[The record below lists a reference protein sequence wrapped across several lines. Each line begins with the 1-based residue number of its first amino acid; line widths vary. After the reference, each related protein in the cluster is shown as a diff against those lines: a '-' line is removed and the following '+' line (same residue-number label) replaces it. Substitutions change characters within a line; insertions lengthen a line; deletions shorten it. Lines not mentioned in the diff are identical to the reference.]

1 MMLEYKGN
9 EQFII
14 YPGEAEI
21 FIRSI
26 ELVKY
31 GDFGLE
37 RWFNYHG
44 YLNKLNMQAVASART
59 QSDEFIK
66 EFLVSHQ
73 KIPIL
78 VHDLIMVELWKQ
90 KVFKIILS
98 DKEEPKS
105 AFPLYTII
113 YHELLLANL
122 LETVTFHSD
131 AVETFGD
138 SVTDLG
144 DWCHRSLCYLVTQS
158 ASEKEKS
165 VYFELKNKVS
175 DTSNL
180 KDLDRQYKVIEYEK
194 GIKAI
199 TIVRHLFENCLNSDS
214 GLPPSI
220 GRRLLYT
227 HDIPIIL
234 CQLLEQKPWIII
246 GYDKSNTQRRQ
257 HIWHENGSWIPDEK
271 TSCVIHK
278 PEAQIWLCLF
288 QILLANSSSLKYDCS
303 VSHRR
308 TALLKLRPLLTELK
322 LDVLPVL
329 IDLRRFLEHL
339 SLNESYGG
347 TSDKINMCLIEVVP
361 EIRESLV
368 SKYKNKWRKLA
379 TLFKEQTESNRG
391 KEAAKKAALQWTETF
406 SEEHLSQLFSY
417 SLGNSGDENPL
428 YPTPRCPTCGEIAS
442 KRCSR
447 CRQEWYCGRECQVKH
462 WLKHKGACDLLA
474 EAITSDKNSN

>member
-1 MMLEYKGN
+1 MLIFISLCIHVTNVISSELFSDIFYSLQYKGN

-21 FIRSI
+21 FIRSM

-44 YLNKLNMQAVASART
+44 YLNKLNMQVKTNSNLFYFQAVASART

-165 VYFELKNKVS
+165 EYFELKNKV
-175 DTSNL
+175 
-180 KDLDRQYKVIEYEK
+180 
-194 GIKAI
+194 
-199 TIVRHLFENCLNSDS
+199 
-214 GLPPSI
+214 
-220 GRRLLYT
+220 
-227 HDIPIIL
+227 
-234 CQLLEQKPWIII
+234 
-246 GYDKSNTQRRQ
+246 
-257 HIWHENGSWIPDEK
+257 
-271 TSCVIHK
+271 
-278 PEAQIWLCLF
+278 
-288 QILLANSSSLKYDCS
+288 
-303 VSHRR
+303 
-308 TALLKLRPLLTELK
+308 
-322 LDVLPVL
+322 L
-329 IDLRRFLEHL
+329 INIFW
-339 SLNESYGG
+339 G
-347 TSDKINMCLIEVVP
+347 
-361 EIRESLV
+361 
-368 SKYKNKWRKLA
+368 
-379 TLFKEQTESNRG
+379 
-391 KEAAKKAALQWTETF
+391 
-406 SEEHLSQLFSY
+406 
-417 SLGNSGDENPL
+417 
-428 YPTPRCPTCGEIAS
+428 
-442 KRCSR
+442 
-447 CRQEWYCGRECQVKH
+447 
-462 WLKHKGACDLLA
+462 
-474 EAITSDKNSN
+474 

>member
-21 FIRSI
+21 FIRSM

-165 VYFELKNKVS
+165 VYFKLKNK
-175 DTSNL
+175 
-180 KDLDRQYKVIEYEK
+180 
-194 GIKAI
+194 
-199 TIVRHLFENCLNSDS
+199 
-214 GLPPSI
+214 
-220 GRRLLYT
+220 
-227 HDIPIIL
+227 
-234 CQLLEQKPWIII
+234 KPWIII

>member
-1 MMLEYKGN
+1 MMLGYKGN

-14 YPGEAEI
+14 YSGEAEI
-21 FIRSI
+21 FIRSM

-165 VYFELKNKVS
+165 VYFELKNK
-175 DTSNL
+175 
-180 KDLDRQYKVIEYEK
+180 
-194 GIKAI
+194 
-199 TIVRHLFENCLNSDS
+199 
-214 GLPPSI
+214 
-220 GRRLLYT
+220 
-227 HDIPIIL
+227 
-234 CQLLEQKPWIII
+234 KPWIII

-257 HIWHENGSWIPDEK
+257 HICHENGSWIPDEK

-447 CRQEWYCGRECQVKH
+447 CRQEWYCGRECQLKH

>member
-21 FIRSI
+21 FIRSM

-165 VYFELKNKVS
+165 VYFELKNK
-175 DTSNL
+175 
-180 KDLDRQYKVIEYEK
+180 
-194 GIKAI
+194 
-199 TIVRHLFENCLNSDS
+199 
-214 GLPPSI
+214 
-220 GRRLLYT
+220 
-227 HDIPIIL
+227 
-234 CQLLEQKPWIII
+234 KPWIII

-303 VSHRR
+303 VGHRR

-391 KEAAKKAALQWTETF
+391 KEAAKKAALQWTEAF
-406 SEEHLSQLFSY
+406 SEEHLSQLFSS

-474 EAITSDKNSN
+474 EAINSDKNSN

>member
-1 MMLEYKGN
+1 M
-9 EQFII
+9 
-14 YPGEAEI
+14 
-21 FIRSI
+21 

-131 AVETFGD
+131 AVEAFGD

-165 VYFELKNKVS
+165 VYFKLKNKVS

-278 PEAQIWLCLF
+278 PEAQVNINIMFIWIWL
-288 QILLANSSSLKYDCS
+288 
-303 VSHRR
+303 
-308 TALLKLRPLLTELK
+308 
-322 LDVLPVL
+322 
-329 IDLRRFLEHL
+329 
-339 SLNESYGG
+339 
-347 TSDKINMCLIEVVP
+347 DKKPMI
-361 EIRESLV
+361 
-368 SKYKNKWRKLA
+368 
-379 TLFKEQTESNRG
+379 
-391 KEAAKKAALQWTETF
+391 
-406 SEEHLSQLFSY
+406 
-417 SLGNSGDENPL
+417 
-428 YPTPRCPTCGEIAS
+428 
-442 KRCSR
+442 
-447 CRQEWYCGRECQVKH
+447 
-462 WLKHKGACDLLA
+462 
-474 EAITSDKNSN
+474 